1 LFKPPFID
9 IDQKKN
15 IWHWQHDTQ
24 QHHLKDAR
32 VKNYIREQNMKHTIL
47 FIAIMMT
54 FTLAA
59 CGKPTAPD
67 SPDVESY
74 GSTIKPDHNV
84 PAEHQ

>member
-1 LFKPPFID
+1 
-9 IDQKKN
+9 
-15 IWHWQHDTQ
+15 
-24 QHHLKDAR
+24 
-32 VKNYIREQNMKHTIL
+32 MKHTIL